1 MRVDGMCVDT
11 VLLTTHSRASGM
23 LQAGRQH
30 GGTTK
35 RLDILRDTNRLSYE
49 WVCKELSTTSDP
61 HQPPTH
67 AIRTP
72 DRPQFPHHTP
82 PTFSPHHYT
91 TMVSAK
97 SLPDFSHHVSRLPP
111 ESVLFFTP
119 STARPLLT
127 RDFDSL
133 LDSAVYFIT
142 KLSLDTLLQQTTN
155 HRDISGLSR
164 FSPPETS
171 TMPKVPPLNPCHF
184 FSGALVSVNPLLVVA
199 TGGAVAALE
208 QQWQNYYVLVDNT
221 NVVPYGQLPTTYCSI
236 VR

>member
-1 MRVDGMCVDT
+1 
-11 VLLTTHSRASGM
+11 
-23 LQAGRQH
+23 
-30 GGTTK
+30 
-35 RLDILRDTNRLSYE
+35 
-49 WVCKELSTTSDP
+49 
-61 HQPPTH
+61 
-67 AIRTP
+67 
-72 DRPQFPHHTP
+72 
-82 PTFSPHHYT
+82 
-91 TMVSAK
+91 MVSAK

-119 STARPLLT
+119 SSARPLLT

-133 LDSAVYFIT
+133 LDSTVYFIT

-171 TMPKVPPLNPCHF
+171 TMRKVPPLNPCHF